1 VEQAQVEQAQVE
13 QAQVEQAQVEQA
25 HPVYEDLAE
34 STMLIKKYIIYYYTF
49 TFNNL
54 SFFFCK
60 EFGYALI

>member
-1 VEQAQVEQAQVE
+1 VE